1 MEAVVEME
9 SSACVPQV
17 GSLASRARNDG
28 KMRALFCAQLGKN
41 KIHSIELALFRAR
54 GKYLIANALTYSQPA
69 TAMRDMLLICRQTAQ
84 RVAVFGYSIL
94 QLTAGMRQGS
104 PSLGCSV
111 RCAHTRDVIGG
122 IHLPR
127 LKMMEAEP
135 PELFPIGK
143 RRLHPQKCFFT
154 TRTVNGMLLNHTP

>member
-9 SSACVPQV
+9 SSACVPKV

-28 KMRALFCAQLGKN
+28 KMRALFCAQLGKD
-41 KIHSIELALFRAR
+41 KILSIELALVRDR
-54 GKYLIANALTYSQPA
+54 GKYLIANALTYFRPA
-69 TAMRDMLLICRQTAQ
+69 TTMRDMLLICQETAQ

-94 QLTAGMRQGS
+94 QLPGGMRQGS

-111 RCAHTRDVIGG
+111 RCAHTRHVIGG

-127 LKMMEAEP
+127 LNMVEAEP
-135 PELFPIGK
+135 PDCFQRQAASSPTKLF
-143 RRLHPQKCFFT
+143 LHYTNCK
-154 TRTVNGMLLNHTP
+154 M